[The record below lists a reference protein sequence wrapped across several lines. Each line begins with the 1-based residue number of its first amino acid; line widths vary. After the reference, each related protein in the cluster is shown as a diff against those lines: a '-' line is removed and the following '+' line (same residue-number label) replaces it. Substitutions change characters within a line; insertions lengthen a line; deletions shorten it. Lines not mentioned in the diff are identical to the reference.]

1 MIPAVIWRRNGLY
14 SIEEYAEVN
23 LSWPLLDSSILE
35 LMFRVSD
42 AALYW
47 HSRWMDTFVA
57 AEVAMHDDGGDDRV
71 LLV

>member
-1 MIPAVIWRRNGLY
+1 MEKERFVFDRGIRGGK
-14 SIEEYAEVN
+14 SIVASVRFVD
-23 LSWPLLDSSILE
+23 LVLV
-35 LMFRVSD
+35 FHVSD